1 MATLKE
7 LLAAKNA
14 ARRVGGGDSTSAPPV
29 EKTPVANG
37 RDDFDPRELASMKQ
51 GQNIP
56 DEWPGAETAD
66 HFWKEAYT
74 AFATEMAIVVE
85 PAPSAY
91 AWLAVV
97 RKDKIARP
105 ILLARLPLAN
115 GFNPADP
122 F

>member
-7 LLAAKNA
+7 LLAAKNN
-14 ARRVGGGDSTSAPPV
+14 RRVGGGDSTAPPPA
-29 EKTPVANG
+29 EKAPVANIG
-37 RDDFDPRELASMKQ
+37 DELDPRELASMTQ

-56 DEWPGAETAD
+56 DEFPGTGTDD
-66 HFWKEAYT
+66 HFWKQAYT

-91 AWLAVV
+91 AWIAVV
-97 RKDKIARP
+97 RKEKNARP
-105 ILLARLPLAN
+105 ILLARLPLAT